1 MASRPANR
9 ANAAVSILKKSSGVR
24 HRAVRAMEVVLGG
37 VPGRAGGV
45 YNSNGHRSRVQIR
58 R

>member
-1 MASRPANR
+1 
-9 ANAAVSILKKSSGVR
+9 LKKSSGVR